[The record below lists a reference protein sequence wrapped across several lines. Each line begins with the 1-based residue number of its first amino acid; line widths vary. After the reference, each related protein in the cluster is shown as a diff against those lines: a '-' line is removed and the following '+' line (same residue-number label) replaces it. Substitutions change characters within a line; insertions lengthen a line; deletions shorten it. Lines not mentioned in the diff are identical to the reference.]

1 MRIEKIT
8 LNGNEFRLFYV
19 EIENEE
25 ICVAEEKLE
34 NFIQD
39 CIEKELYHFVEN
51 VDEMYSIYIP
61 QEVADTENESE
72 IKESIMDII

>member
-25 ICVAEEKLE
+25 ICVADADAMSHL
-34 NFIQD
+34 D
-39 CIEKELYHFVEN
+39 SVVELVC
-51 VDEMYSIYIP
+51 
-61 QEVADTENESE
+61 
-72 IKESIMDII
+72 